1 MTVYTTLTVMAA
13 TFLMTVLILLR
24 LIPYL
29 KSKKMGQTIFEIGPR
44 WHKNKEGTPT
54 MGGISFFI
62 SVTVVLAAVMAALWN
77 RGASQLAVPVGITYA
92 MAAVNA
98 LIGITDDLTK
108 FRRHANGGLTA
119 WQKYLLQLVAAGAYL
134 FAMERCGMVQTALP
148 IPFTDFVLELGPAYY
163 IFAIILI
170 TGVINSV
177 NLTDGLDGLASSVT
191 FVGGGFF
198 ALLACVHSL
207 FGLGMIGGA
216 VCGACLGFLVFNFYP
231 ARVFMGDT
239 GSLFLGGLMVGCAF
253 LCGSPLLIVIVGAV
267 YIWEA
272 LSDILQVVY
281 CFSYKKIH
289 HITGSLPVEK
299 RLFKMAPFHHHLEKC
314 GWSEIRIVMTF
325 SAVTLLCGIL
335 AWFGY

>member
-13 TFLMTVLILLR
+13 TFVMTVLILLR

-29 KSKKMGQTIFEIGPR
+29 KSKKLGQTIFEIGPR
-44 WHKNKEGTPT
+44 WHINKEGTPT
-54 MGGISFFI
+54 MGGLSFFI
-62 SVTVVLAAVMAALWN
+62 SVTVVLAAAMAALWN
-77 RGASQLAVPVGITYA
+77 RGASELAVPVGITYA
-92 MAAVNA
+92 MAALNA

-108 FRRHANGGLTA
+108 FHHHTNGGLTP
-119 WQKYLLQLVAAGAYL
+119 WQKYLLQLIVAGGYL
-134 FAMERCGMVQTALP
+134 YAMEKAGMVQTALP
-148 IPFTDFVLELGPAYY
+148 IPFTDIVWEMGPAYY
-163 IFAIILI
+163 IFSIILI

-198 ALLACVHSL
+198 ALLACVNSL
-207 FGLGMIGGA
+207 LGLGMLGGA

-253 LCGSPLLIVIVGAV
+253 LCGSPLLIVIVGAI

-281 CFSYKKIH
+281 CVAYKKLH
-289 HITGSLPVEK
+289 HITGPLPVEK

-314 GWSEIRIVMTF
+314 GWSEVRIVITF
-325 SAVTLLCGIL
+325 SAITLLCSVA